1 MPFERSTH
9 WLDVLRQGRLVPCTA
24 KPSVTTPKA
33 EAIEPQA
40 PTRTATRVL
49 LVDDHV
55 DTREM
60 YAILLRDRGYLVYE
74 AADGP
79 SALTTVRSIQLD
91 AAIVDISLPGMD
103 GYELARQVRADV
115 SQSRVALIAVT
126 GHGLPEHLALSRLV
140 GFDAHLVK
148 PVSPNDLFKVLDTLA
163 PGGD

>member
-1 MPFERSTH
+1 
-9 WLDVLRQGRLVPCTA
+9 
-24 KPSVTTPKA
+24 
-33 EAIEPQA
+33 
-40 PTRTATRVL
+40 
-49 LVDDHV
+49 VDDHV

-148 PVSPNDLFKVLDTLA
+148 PVSPNDLFKALDTLA
-163 PGGD
+163 PGAD